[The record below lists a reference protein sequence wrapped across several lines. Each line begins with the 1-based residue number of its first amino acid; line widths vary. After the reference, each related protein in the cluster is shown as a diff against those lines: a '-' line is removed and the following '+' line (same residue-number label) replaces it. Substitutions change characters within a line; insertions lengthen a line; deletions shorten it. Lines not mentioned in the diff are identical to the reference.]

1 MRRRTIFLLFS
12 MVALARAAEP
22 ARLLVLHKAASTLG
36 FYTPEGKLLAQVAV
50 GRHPHE
56 MALSRDG
63 RFVYITDNGTMRIED
78 AGQGGNTVS
87 VVDVKTRK
95 RIATISLGKF
105 HRPHGLDLDA
115 QSGRLLVTTENP
127 DRLLL
132 IDLASRSVLRTYD
145 TGGKT
150 AHMVVWGPDRR
161 YAYVSNAGSG
171 TVAAI
176 QLDSGGVKTIPVGQR
191 PEGSARSPDGRWI
204 YVVNRESHRL
214 TILDPARN
222 EAVGEIPT
230 GRGPVRVAVTPDG
243 RTLVYAL
250 IHDGAVEF
258 ADPAARRVLATV
270 KLEGSPVSLSL
281 SPDGER
287 AWAAVQDRDTVY
299 CVSVKE
305 RRILRS
311 FRTPQGSG
319 PDPVIEL
326 PERVF

>member
-1 MRRRTIFLLFS
+1 MRRRTIFLLFA

-150 AHMVVWGPDRR
+150 AHMVVWG
-161 YAYVSNAGSG
+161 AGSALRLCQQCG
-171 TVAAI
+171 LGDGRGDPA
-176 QLDSGGVKTIPVGQR
+176 GQR
-191 PEGSARSPDGRWI
+191 RGQD
-204 YVVNRESHRL
+204 
-214 TILDPARN
+214 DPR
-222 EAVGEIPT
+222 
-230 GRGPVRVAVTPDG
+230 R
-243 RTLVYAL
+243 
-250 IHDGAVEF
+250 
-258 ADPAARRVLATV
+258 PAARKQRPLSRRPLDLRGESRVA
-270 KLEGSPVSLSL
+270 PNH
-281 SPDGER
+281 D
-287 AWAAVQDRDTVY
+287 
-299 CVSVKE
+299 
-305 RRILRS
+305 
-311 FRTPQGSG
+311 SG
-319 PDPVIEL
+319 PGSQRGRRRDSHRTRAGARGRHARWPDSRL
-326 PERVF
+326 RTNP